1 MVLVWEAPTYS
12 SCQNPPIA
20 TWPKLGR
27 HLWCEQVTVEAL
39 LSPGFPGSHSLSLQP
54 LLIGKA
60 PKTFL
65 TKCPSEQERSQAW

>member
-1 MVLVWEAPTYS
+1 MDLVWEAPTYS
-12 SCQNPPIA
+12 SCLVPSLA

-27 HLWCEQVTVEAL
+27 HLWCEQATMEAL
-39 LSPGFPGSHSLSLQP
+39 LSSGFPGGHSLRLQP

-65 TKCPSEQERSQAW
+65 TKCPGEQERSQAW